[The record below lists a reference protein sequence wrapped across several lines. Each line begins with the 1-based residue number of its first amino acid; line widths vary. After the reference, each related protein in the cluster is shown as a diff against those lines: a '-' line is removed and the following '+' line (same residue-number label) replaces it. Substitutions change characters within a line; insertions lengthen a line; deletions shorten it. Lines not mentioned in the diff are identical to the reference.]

1 MSLVLLVIIDVFR
14 SCLTLYLFL
23 IAQFT
28 SALSLTAW
36 QRQLLLE
43 ERRKRPKSDIAIH
56 YVLGGNKTEK
66 KMSNSVFL
74 RRNIDEVYRNNKLN
88 WLTYS

>member
-56 YVLGGNKTEK
+56 YVLVGCKKTE
-66 KMSNSVFL
+66 MNELSFFL
-74 RRNIDEVYRNNKLN
+74 
-88 WLTYS
+88 